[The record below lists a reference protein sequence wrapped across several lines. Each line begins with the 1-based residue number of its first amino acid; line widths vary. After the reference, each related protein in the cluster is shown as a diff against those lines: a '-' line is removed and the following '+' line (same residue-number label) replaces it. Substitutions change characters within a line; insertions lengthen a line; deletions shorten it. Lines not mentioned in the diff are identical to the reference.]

1 MHYRIILSKEQ
12 QKLLVN
18 KAREKS
24 NLSWI
29 LLSKELNC
37 SYGYLLNE
45 IRNSKRTLSE
55 NLYKRLCSLAEV
67 DFDKFIIKRINSN
80 WGQIKGANNIKHR
93 KNLFKSK
100 NPVVLC
106 KCSNSLAEIIGII
119 IGDGSLY
126 VLPKKGIYRL
136 HVCGNALDEK
146 EYILDYV
153 KPLFENIFKIKFSTR
168 ETKNS
173 IMIYKNSKS
182 IMHTLKYYGL
192 KYGNKKLNK
201 TKIPNWIIQNKEYLK
216 YCIKGIVDTDG
227 SVYLKN
233 KTNLYPNISISSR
246 ISTIRKSITLAFVK
260 LNFETSNW
268 NENSSDICI
277 RKRIFVEKY
286 YKEIG
291 FGNPKHLRRFQ
302 KFIKFN
308 APVV

>member
-126 VLPKKGIYRL
+126 VLPK
-136 HVCGNALDEK
+136 
-146 EYILDYV
+146 
-153 KPLFENIFKIKFSTR
+153 NIFYIMLNPFLKIF
-168 ETKNS
+168 
-173 IMIYKNSKS
+173 
-182 IMHTLKYYGL
+182 L
-192 KYGNKKLNK
+192 KLNLVPEK
-201 TKIPNWIIQNKEYLK
+201 LKILLWYIKIVRVL
-216 YCIKGIVDTDG
+216 CI
-227 SVYLKN
+227 
-233 KTNLYPNISISSR
+233 
-246 ISTIRKSITLAFVK
+246 
-260 LNFETSNW
+260 
-268 NENSSDICI
+268 
-277 RKRIFVEKY
+277 
-286 YKEIG
+286 
-291 FGNPKHLRRFQ
+291 H
-302 KFIKFN
+302 
-308 APVV
+308 